1 MTTFP
6 GPQPSTLIWVATSG
20 TDATAKRGRIDLPFR
35 TINAAL
41 AAAVAGDTLLVAPG
55 TYAENVVMPDKDGLA
70 IVGTS
75 TTTTIITAALG
86 HTLAWTPA
94 AGPGAAVRS
103 FRLAH
108 MTINNTDPLSDA
120 IHVDGSAV
128 TQPNTFLLNWFNES
142 LLITKTLGG
151 WAMHLTCIGRII
163 NTLCS
168 IDATGGATGVRIRN
182 VSRFGSDSSSF
193 SALNGAVP
201 LSALDVAWE
210 RAAAAPVPGTGR
222 EGYYLANSSFVSTN
236 VVIAGQPIFSLDRT
250 STIAG
255 TVTATALTY
264 FAATLQGAVLNLQG
278 QLGILLDP
286 NPFPAT
292 VGFIAVGGTLTVTL
306 PDTAPAAGLRQLV
319 NLAGGKFYGTL
330 TFSKTAGARA
340 PVDAR
345 GATIYPTA
353 AASISSGNLIDLD
366 LRGASF
372 TQAALASVGSPGT
385 VGTVDRDTHTITGV
399 ASQVASTAVPAFV
412 PFPTGVTY
420 VVTPEILSAVVA
432 AATTIVSKAA
442 GSFNFISAN
451 VGATLG
457 FTLTRVR

>member
-1 MTTFP
+1 MTTFA
-6 GPQPSTLIWVATSG
+6 GPQPSTLLWVAPSG
-20 TDATAKRGRIDLPFR
+20 NNATAMRGRIDKPFL

-41 AAAVAGDTLLVAPG
+41 AAAVAGDTLLLAPG
-55 TYAENVVMPDKDGLA
+55 TYNENVVMPDKDGIA

-94 AGPGAAVRS
+94 AGPGALVRS
-103 FRLAH
+103 FRLSNL
-108 MTINNTDPLSDA
+108 TIDNTDPASDA
-120 IHVDGSAV
+120 IRVDGSAV
-128 TQPNTFLLNWFNES
+128 ISPNTFLLNWFNENV
-142 LLITKTLGG
+142 IVTKTAGG
-151 WAMHLTCIGRII
+151 WAMNVTCVGRVI
-163 NTLCS
+163 NTLTVF
-168 IDATGGATGVRIRN
+168 DATTGATGVRVRN
-182 VSRFGSDSSSF
+182 VGRFGASECSF
-193 SALNGAVP
+193 SALNVATP

-222 EGYYLANSSFVSTN
+222 EGYYLANSSFVATN

-264 FAATLQGAVLNLQG
+264 FLATAQGPVLNLQG
-278 QLGILLDP
+278 QLGVLLDP
-286 NPFPAT
+286 TPIPNL
-292 VGFIAVGGTLTVTL
+292 GFLAYGGTLTVTL
-306 PDTAPAAGLRQLV
+306 PDTSPTAGVRQLV

-330 TFSKTAGARA
+330 TFSKSAGARA
-340 PVDAR
+340 TIDAR

-372 TQAALASVGSPGT
+372 TQAALASTGASP
-385 VGTVDRDTHTITGV
+385 GTVDRDTHTITGI
-399 ASQVASTAVPAFV
+399 ASQTVSTAVPAFV
-412 PFPTGVTY
+412 PFPAGVSY
-420 VVTPEILSAVVA
+420 VVSPEVNSAAVA

-442 GSFNFISAN
+442 GTFNFISAN
-451 VGATLG
+451 AGATLG
-457 FTLTRVR
+457 FTLNRVR